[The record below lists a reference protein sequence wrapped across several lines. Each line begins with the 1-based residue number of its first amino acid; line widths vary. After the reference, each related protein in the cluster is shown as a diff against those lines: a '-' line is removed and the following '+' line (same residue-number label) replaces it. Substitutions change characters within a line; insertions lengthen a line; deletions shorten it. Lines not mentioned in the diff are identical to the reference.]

1 MITTFISPTLQPA
14 IMLSTMAYRSPAPLR
29 FAFECVPPTR
39 QAMTGRS
46 SATAYRETSMK
57 SLSTR
62 CQQFSSLSTS
72 EWCKKMNSS
81 KICLNPKPTSF
92 PGFAFLLLPLGRG
105 EKNRDPGNEAGPLPV
120 VRSLDLSRY
129 RSLFNYL
136 TLHFNIW
143 VKLEDC
149 YLFISA
155 FISTLLQGPL
165 PWPSSNTK
173 GEVDRARLD

>member
-1 MITTFISPTLQPA
+1 MNSLFYQKLKLCYVSQQVWLRMITTFISPTLQPA
-14 IMLSTMAYRSPAPLR
+14 IMLSTMAYRSPALLR

-46 SATAYRETSMK
+46 SATAYLETSMK

-81 KICLNPKPTSF
+81 KICLDPKATSF

-105 EKNRDPGNEAGPLPV
+105 EEQR
-120 VRSLDLSRY
+120 
-129 RSLFNYL
+129 
-136 TLHFNIW
+136 
-143 VKLEDC
+143 
-149 YLFISA
+149 
-155 FISTLLQGPL
+155 
-165 PWPSSNTK
+165 PWERGWTIPR
-173 GEVDRARLD
+173 GEVS

>member
-1 MITTFISPTLQPA
+1 MITTFISPTLELA
-14 IMLSTMAYRSPAPLR
+14 ITLSTMVYRSPALLR

-72 EWCKKMNSS
+72 EWCKQMNSS
-81 KICLNPKPTSF
+81 KICLDPKATSF

-105 EKNRDPGNEAGPLPV
+105 EEQRPWE
-120 VRSLDLSRY
+120 R
-129 RSLFNYL
+129 LFNYL

-173 GEVDRARLD
+173 GEVLKAKLD